1 MKHVNMKMVL
11 GTLVSMIF
19 LLGAIAAP
27 VSALQTN
34 IKIESYNQVYASG
47 ANNHT
52 YMYVASDPLQLVSRG
67 TMHLNE
73 DLDYTAY
80 NYDSGGWAS
89 PDSSLSED
97 TNVPFNWVSFNGWST
112 GTFGNPTTLPRFFD
126 FEAAD
131 GSEFVLNTT
140 LETRTFGL
148 TFGQHT
154 SVLAEAG
161 YTYFGTLGISGQEF
175 VHLTIE
181 SKQDGISWNV
191 YIYDSEGRYITGY
204 SGVDGD
210 IWTIPFK
217 PSGSG
222 RHYVILQASPSS
234 GTFGLF
240 DLMPVAVTPQT
251 IAAGG
256 VVSGVLPSSQLVI
269 DKDTGSFVYKETAP
283 TVNTYKVNS
292 PNDVASIA
300 YAFNYPVGTI
310 GPPQPVS
317 IRFTSKDFNYGYN
330 GGSRYFDSYGSP
342 NTGVYYFRG
351 GPYYVTVT
359 GGDNTEYTLYFK
371 TSGYGGLPINREF
384 QFENYMGATE
394 PRGYKLD
401 VEEPSVLRVN
411 STATGGELSI
421 RLVGVYEDGHRV
433 ARSLNFGTNLQTSN
447 EYYLPA
453 GDYFVEM
460 DISNNVNEWVEFNIG
475 PIVSETTTNIVDV
488 GGFFVNT
495 AYFQMYNMTLFLN
508 NQDNVTV
515 NLQIAVY
522 DASGAYRYSDTSTLA
537 NWWDGS
543 QILPHS
549 TYWNND
555 SYNIG
560 GQSWYDSY
568 AFVTICAYSVAN
580 NTGGSPNY
588 YQDYPVDLTIQWTNR
603 FADYYDY
610 IELLDVATEAASHN
624 FTLPLPGSSGEMY
637 ALLLNTT
644 PGIWYNVSVMTA
656 DVSDVNA
663 GLFSAFDGRV
673 HYIPW
678 SDLNDEYVGTLADF
692 SIQFGAISDQSL
704 LELDVV
710 RDLSIDGFLWIQI
723 TPMVTHQ
730 LDVKAVTPPAPNIL
744 GLLGGV
750 AIPLVVGAG
759 VIVVVYFVYVKR
771 FKK

>member
-1 MKHVNMKMVL
+1 MKHVNLKMIL
-11 GTLVSMIF
+11 GLAISMLFIIG
-19 LLGAIAAP
+19 LSTP
-27 VSALQTN
+27 VSAVQTN
-34 IKIESYNQVYASG
+34 IKIETNNLTYTSG

-52 YMYVASDPLQLVSRG
+52 YLYVESDPSKMVSRG

-73 DLDYTAY
+73 DLDYTTY

-89 PDSSLSED
+89 PDSSLYED
-97 TNVPFNWVSFNGWST
+97 TNVPFTWLSFNGWST
-112 GTFGNPTTLPRFFD
+112 GTFANPTRLPRFFD

-131 GSEFVLNTT
+131 GSAFVVNTT

-181 SKQDGISWNV
+181 SKQDDISWNV
-191 YIYDSEGRYITGY
+191 YIYDSEGRYITQY

-217 PSGSG
+217 PSASG
-222 RHYVILQASPSS
+222 RHYVILQAYPSS

-240 DLMPVAVTPQT
+240 DLMPVAVTPQA

-256 VVSGVLPSSQLVI
+256 VVSGDLPSSQLVI
-269 DKDTGSFVYKETAP
+269 DKDTGSFVYREMAP

-292 PNDVASIA
+292 PNEAASLA
-300 YAFNYPVGTI
+300 YAFNYPAGTI

-330 GGSRYFDSYGSP
+330 GGSRYYDSEGSP
-342 NTGVYYFRG
+342 TTGVYYFRG

-359 GGDNTEYTLYFK
+359 GGDYTEYTLYYK
-371 TSGYGGLPINREF
+371 ANSYGDLPTNREF
-384 QFENYMGATE
+384 QFENYMGAEET
-394 PRGYKLD
+394 RGYNLD

-411 STATGGELSI
+411 STASGGELSV

-433 ARSLNFGTNLQTSN
+433 ARSLNFGSNLQTSN
-447 EYYLPA
+447 EYYLPV
-453 GDYFVEM
+453 GKYFVEM
-460 DISNNVNEWVEFNIG
+460 DISNGVNEWVEFNIG

-488 GGFFVNT
+488 GGFFVDT
-495 AYFQMYNMTLFLN
+495 ANFQLYNMTLFLN
-508 NQDNVTV
+508 NQDNITV

-522 DASGAYRYSDTSTLA
+522 DSSGAYRYSDTSTLA

-560 GQSWYDSY
+560 GQNWYDDY

-580 NTGGSPNY
+580 NTGGPPNY

-603 FADYYDY
+603 LGDHYKEM
-610 IELLDVATEAASHN
+610 ELLDVTTGAASYN
-624 FTLPLPGSSGEMY
+624 FSLPLPGSSGENL

-644 PGIWYNVSVMTA
+644 PGVWYNVSVMTA
-656 DVSDVNA
+656 DVTDVNA

-673 HYIPW
+673 HYTPW
-678 SDLNDEYVGTLADF
+678 GDLNDEYIGTLADF

-704 LELDVV
+704 LEMGVV
-710 RDLSIDGFLWIQI
+710 RAQSTDGFVWVQI

-730 LDVKAVTPPAPNIL
+730 LEVESITPPAPNLLAI
-744 GLLGGV
+744 LGGV
-750 AIPLVVGAG
+750 AVP
-759 VIVVVYFVYVKR
+759 IVVVAAVVVVVYIVYVKR